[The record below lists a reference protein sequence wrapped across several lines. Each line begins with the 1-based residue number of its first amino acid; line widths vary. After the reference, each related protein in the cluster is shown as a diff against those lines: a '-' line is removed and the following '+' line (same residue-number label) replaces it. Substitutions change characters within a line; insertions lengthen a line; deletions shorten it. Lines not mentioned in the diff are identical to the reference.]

1 MLQAISAYCIEQAK
15 KASKSSP
22 RQGLRHICVELQAT
36 CFLETGN
43 HIKLCHMTLKR
54 LVGGG
59 KTRQQ
64 ANVDRRW
71 LGDGKED
78 IVIAFIAEIAG

>member
-1 MLQAISAYCIEQAK
+1 
-15 KASKSSP
+15 
-22 RQGLRHICVELQAT
+22 
-36 CFLETGN
+36 
-43 HIKLCHMTLKR
+43 MTLKR

-59 KTRQQ
+59 KTHQQ

-78 IVIAFIAEIAG
+78 IVIAFIAEIAD

>member
-1 MLQAISAYCIEQAK
+1 MLRAISAYRLEQGRK
-15 KASKSSP
+15 CSKSSP
-22 RQGLRHICVELQAT
+22 RRGLRRICIELQNT
-36 CFLETGN
+36 CFEETGN
-43 HIKLCHMTLKR
+43 LVKLCHMMLKR

-71 LGDGKED
+71 LGDGEED
-78 IVIAFIAEIAG
+78 IVIAFIAEIAD